1 MPMTSPTNPTTH
13 AKRLPIAVLIDADN
27 VSSSSAGA
35 IFSKACSI
43 GEPIARRA
51 YGMVNCFSSS
61 GGWVQAQREYGI
73 VARPQTSNVA
83 HKNVSDIALVI
94 DAMEFLYKSPCA
106 GIFIVS
112 SDSDYTA
119 LAAKIREGGK
129 LVYGMGSEKT
139 PESFRTAC
147 TDFFVIP
154 HITKPPL
161 PKRQNAHLAVCP
173 RCGGKLT
180 NSRTKSNHPCRIC
193 SSCGGVTCNLSV
205 LDRVFAADGLKRL
218 LETAKQHLQRGCI
231 CPDCGSPMS
240 ILRVSA
246 GKSPQIEIDVCGN
259 CRAVWYD
266 KNEFE
271 ALVPND
277 GVVLPKVSA
286 GKAYRREMVLTLAAD
301 LRSGHLKVLDDKSL
315 QMIMKVSYHVPQ
327 PDIVPIISTLKSQKV
342 IHTDKKTGRIS
353 VLPANK

>member
-1 MPMTSPTNPTTH
+1 MPMTSSAH
-13 AKRLPIAVLIDADN
+13 SSDLQKRLPIAVLIDADN
-27 VSSSSAGA
+27 VSSTSAGA

-73 VARPQTSNVA
+73 VACPQTSNVA

-129 LVYGMGSEKT
+129 LVYGMGGEKT
-139 PESFRTAC
+139 PKSFRTAC
-147 TDFFVIP
+147 TGFFEIP
-154 HITKPPL
+154 RNTKPAV
-161 PKRQNAHLAVCP
+161 PKSPNAHHTVCP

-180 NSRTKSNHPCRIC
+180 VSQTKSKHPCRIC
-193 SSCGGVTCNLSV
+193 SSCGGVTCKLSV
-205 LDRVFAADGLKRL
+205 LDKVFTAEGLKRL

-231 CPDCGSPMS
+231 CPDCGSSMS
-240 ILRVSA
+240 ILKVSS
-246 GKSPQIEIDVCGN
+246 GKSSQIEIDVCGN

-277 GVVLPKVSA
+277 GVVLPKVTT

-327 PDIVPIISTLKSQKV
+327 PDIAPIISTLKSQKI
-342 IHTDKKTGRIS
+342 IHSDKKTGRIS
-353 VLPANK
+353 VLTANK